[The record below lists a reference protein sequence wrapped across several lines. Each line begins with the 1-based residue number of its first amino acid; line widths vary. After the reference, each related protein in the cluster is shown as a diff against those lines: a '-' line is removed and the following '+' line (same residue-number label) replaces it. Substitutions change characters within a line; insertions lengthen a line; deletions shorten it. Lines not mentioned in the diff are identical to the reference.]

1 MSVREANSART
12 RNLSLYTS
20 LTASRGRDFELGE
33 EDLPETCS
41 TKSED
46 LHPPLSSGF
55 VTLSLPPLHEAAE
68 RGDST
73 AVSKLLLDKN
83 VDVNEKAGGHRAFRT
98 ALHRA
103 AGYGHLP
110 VVRQLLKV
118 SVTALRIYCISI
130 DSKSL
135 SSGFVSVAKKQTCQW
150 CLYKTSSPASRGY
163 FVGST

>member
-1 MSVREANSART
+1 MSVREENSAQT
-12 RNLSLYTS
+12 GNLSLYIS
-20 LTASRGRDFELGE
+20 LTTSRGKDFELGE
-33 EDLPETCS
+33 EDLLETCS

-46 LHPPLSSGF
+46 LTPPLSLGF

-68 RGDST
+68 QGDST
-73 AVSKLLLDKN
+73 AVSRLLLDKN

-118 SVTALRIYCISI
+118 SVTGLKVRCISI

-135 SSGFVSVAKKQTCQW
+135 SSGYGNVQKKPCQ
-150 CLYKTSSPASRGY
+150 
-163 FVGST
+163 STEGIDIL